1 MIRFHSAVIFASLT
15 FPVQVRRVL
24 TLLLLCWHVPE
35 AIRIASLGMG
45 IPEDG
50 QLVGVAI
57 HAGFSALAL
66 LSWYFAKTVEV
77 DDVVQDT

>member
-1 MIRFHSAVIFASLT
+1 MLQWRLPLRFDPFAGG
-15 FPVQVRRVL
+15 
-24 TLLLLCWHVPE
+24 LCWHVPE